1 MQENPSQAE
10 ALLQQYIA
18 TYPAAL
24 QQKVLRMLDEQ
35 RLDDYLLAKYPEPH
49 EVASDAALR
58 DYVLVLKARYL
69 KQSPPISK
77 IIYDNRLHVAKHA
90 LGTHTFVSRV
100 QGDKLKR
107 KNEIRIST
115 LFSKAPEALLRM
127 IVVHELAHLKEKDHN
142 KEFYRLCQHMLPDYH
157 QLEFD
162 ARLFLIQ
169 RELQLTVAKL
179 AIPSPADSQHPR
191 TAQ

>member
-1 MQENPSQAE
+1 MHENPRPAD

-18 TYPAAL
+18 AYPAEL
-24 QQKVLRMLDEQ
+24 HQKVQRMLDEQ
-35 RLDDYLLAKYPEPH
+35 RLDAYLHSKYPEAH
-49 EVASDAALR
+49 EVANDAALR
-58 DYVLVLKARYL
+58 DYVLALKTRYL

-77 IIYDNRLHVAKHA
+77 IIYDNRLHVVKHA

-115 LFSKAPEALLRM
+115 LFNKAPEALLRM

-142 KEFYRLCQHMLPDYH
+142 KEFYRLCQYMLPDYH
-157 QLEFD
+157 QREFD

-169 RELQLTVAKL
+169 QELQG
-179 AIPSPADSQHPR
+179 
-191 TAQ
+191 